1 MFFTDIWPP
10 GLFMSLKCIIIIIII
25 IIIVKHT
32 NKDVNSKW
40 YIERGRKLVAI

>member
-25 IIIVKHT
+25 IMLSALRAKNLANVGK
-32 NKDVNSKW
+32 K
-40 YIERGRKLVAI
+40 